1 MTAVE
6 IRPPELTGGTEAE
19 QLRKIQ
25 SYLYMLAEQ
34 LQFAFDGVSR
44 EQEAVQTQVT
54 RTAEKQEAAR
64 SFTNLKALILRSAEI
79 TAVLEERMEK
89 TFNGLYVAKSQFG
102 DFEQRTQQ
110 RIEANSQEL
119 RQEFSHFQKL
129 ETDVEQLR
137 ETLLEVNASIRTG
150 LLAYRDT
157 GEPVYGVEIG
167 QQERQ
172 DGVVRFRKFA
182 RLTAEKLSFFD
193 QNEVEVACISDRRLH
208 VTGASVSEITAGS
221 AAVRRLQM
229 GEYTWQ
235 LGTDGHL
242 SLR

>member
-25 SYLYMLAEQ
+25 SYLYILAEQ
-34 LQFAFDGVSR
+34 LQFAFDSVTG
-44 EQEAVQTQVT
+44 EQEAMQLQAAQEAQTQE
-54 RTAEKQEAAR
+54 TARNFSTIK
-64 SFTNLKALILRSAEI
+64 SLILRSAEI
-79 TAVLEERMEK
+79 TEALEERMEK
-89 TFNGLYVAKSQFG
+89 TFSGLYVAQSQFG
-102 DFEQRTQQ
+102 KFEQQTQQ
-110 RIEANSQEL
+110 RIEASSQEL
-119 RQEFSHFQKL
+119 RQEFSNFQKI
-129 ETDVEQLR
+129 ETDVEQLCASM
-137 ETLLEVNASIRTG
+137 LEVSASIRTG
-150 LLAYRDT
+150 LLFYRDS

-172 DGVVRFRKFA
+172 DEVVRFRKFA

-193 QNEVEVACISDRRLH
+193 QNEVEVAYVSDRRLYI
-208 VTGASVSEITAGS
+208 TGATVSEITAGS
-221 AAVRRLQM
+221 AAVSRLQM

>member
-25 SYLYMLAEQ
+25 SYLYILAEQ
-34 LQFAFDGVSR
+34 LQFAFDGVTR
-44 EQEAVQTQVT
+44 EQEAVQIQVT
-54 RTAEKQEAAR
+54 QAAEKQEAGQ
-64 SFTNLKALILRSAEI
+64 SFSAIKALILRSAEI
-79 TAVLEERMEK
+79 TTVLEERMEK
-89 TFNGLYVAKSQFG
+89 TFNGLYVAQSQFG
-102 DFEQRTQQ
+102 KFEQQTQQ

-119 RQEFSHFQKL
+119 RQEFSHFQKI
-129 ETDVEQLR
+129 ETDVAQLR
-137 ETLLEVNASIRTG
+137 ASMLEVSASIRTG

-193 QNEVEVACISDRRLH
+193 QNEVEVAYVSDRRLY
-208 VTGASVSEITAGS
+208 VTGATVNEITAEN
-221 AAVRRLQM
+221 AAVNRLQM

-235 LGTDGHL
+235 LGADGHL

>member
-6 IRPPELTGGTEAE
+6 IRPPELMGGTEAE

-25 SYLYMLAEQ
+25 SYLYILAEQ
-34 LQFAFDGVSR
+34 LQFAFDGVSK
-44 EQEAVQTQVT
+44 EQEAVQTQVSQA
-54 RTAEKQEAAR
+54 AEKKEDGR
-64 SFTNLKALILRSAEI
+64 SFSAIKALILRSSEI
-79 TAVLEERMEK
+79 TAALEERMEK

-110 RIEANSQEL
+110 KIEASSQEL
-119 RQEFSHFQKL
+119 RQEFSNFQKL

-137 ETLLEVNASIRTG
+137 ETLLEVSASIRTG
-150 LLAYRDT
+150 LLDYRDT

-172 DGVVRFRKFA
+172 DGVVCFRKFA
-182 RLTAEKLSFFD
+182 RLTAEKLSFYD
-193 QNEVEVACISDRRLH
+193 QNEVEVAYVSDRRLY
-208 VTGASVSEITAGS
+208 VTGATVNEITAQS
-221 AAVRRLQM
+221 AEVRRLQM

-235 LGTDGHL
+235 LSTDGHL

>member
-6 IRPPELTGGTEAE
+6 IRPPELVGGTEAE

-25 SYLYMLAEQ
+25 SYLYILAEQ
-34 LQFAFDGVSR
+34 LQFAFDGVTR
-44 EQEAVQTQVT
+44 EQEAVQTQVSQE
-54 RTAEKQEAAR
+54 AEKQEKVRNFSAIK
-64 SFTNLKALILRSAEI
+64 SLILRSAEI
-79 TAVLEERMEK
+79 TTVLEERMEK

-110 RIEANSQEL
+110 KIEASSQEL
-119 RQEFSHFQKL
+119 RQEFSNLQKI

-137 ETLLEVNASIRTG
+137 ASMLEVNASIRTG

-193 QNEVEVACISDRRLH
+193 QNEVEVAYVSDRRLY
-208 VTGASVSEITAGS
+208 VTGATVNEITAES

-235 LGTDGHL
+235 LGADGHL

>member
-19 QLRKIQ
+19 QLRKIR
-25 SYLYMLAEQ
+25 SYLYILAEQ
-34 LQFAFDGVSR
+34 LQFAFDGVSK
-44 EQEAVQTQVT
+44 EQETVQAQVSQ
-54 RTAEKQEAAR
+54 AAQKQETAQNFSAI
-64 SFTNLKALILRSAEI
+64 KALILRSSEI
-79 TAVLEERMEK
+79 TSVLEERMEK
-89 TFNGLYVAKSQFG
+89 TFNGLYAAKSQFG

-110 RIEANSQEL
+110 KIEASSQEL
-119 RQEFSHFQKL
+119 RQEFSNFQKL

-137 ETLLEVNASIRTG
+137 ETLLEVSASIRTG

-172 DGVVRFRKFA
+172 DGVVCFRKFA
-182 RLTAEKLSFFD
+182 RLTAEKLSFYD
-193 QNEVEVACISDRRLH
+193 QNEVEVAYVSDRRLY
-208 VTGASVSEITAGS
+208 VTGATVNEITAQS
-221 AAVRRLQM
+221 AEVRRLQM

>member
-1 MTAVE
+1 LTAVE

-25 SYLYMLAEQ
+25 SYLYILAEQ
-34 LQFAFDGVSR
+34 LQFAFDGVAQQ
-44 EQEAVQTQVT
+44 QEAVQVQVSQA
-54 RTAEKQEAAR
+54 AEKQEAAR
-64 SFTNLKALILRSAEI
+64 SFSNLKALILRSAEI
-79 TAVLEERMEK
+79 TTVLEERMEK

-119 RQEFSHFQKL
+119 RQEFSNFQKIGT
-129 ETDVEQLR
+129 EVEQLR
-137 ETLLEVNASIRTG
+137 ETLLEVSASIRTG

-172 DGVVRFRKFA
+172 DGLVRFRKFA

-193 QNEVEVACISDRRLH
+193 QNEVEVAYVSDRRLY
-208 VTGASVSEITAGS
+208 VTGATVNEITAQS
-221 AAVRRLQM
+221 AAIRRLQM